1 MFVFFVVMLVIA
13 ALTDN
18 AEVMIS
24 ENSVVG
30 FADAENLLTSEEL
43 GNNNKTK

>member
-18 AEVMIS
+18 AEDMIS
-24 ENSVVG
+24 ESNVAG
-30 FADAENLLTSEEL
+30 YTDAEILLTIDEL
-43 GNNNKTK
+43 RK